1 VQTSAMN
8 RLVLR
13 LSVCAAIVTCGLPLM
28 LTVGAMRASAQA
40 SSKRRV
46 DVTVTDPRGRFVT
59 GLEQQSFEVVE
70 NGVRRALTDFSD
82 VASPLSIA
90 IVTDGPLPDVGPLG
104 PEDELIQT
112 PSLSNAL
119 RQLAA
124 SKNQRKVIV
133 NLSAA
138 DASSVPSGIQVLQ
151 TDRANLVKAVVE
163 LHNQYRLEFESSS
176 PSARFEVVLKPPAG
190 LPHLEL
196 TWK

>member
-1 VQTSAMN
+1 MAGCSLA
-8 RLVLR
+8 LL
-13 LSVCAAIVTCGLPLM
+13 
-28 LTVGAMRASAQA
+28 LTVGVTRGLAQA

-90 IVTDGPLPDVGPLG
+90 IVTDGALPDVGPLG
-104 PEDELIQT
+104 PDDELIQT

-133 NLSAA
+133 NLTTA
-138 DASSVPSGIQVLQ
+138 DSSSVPVGIQILQ
-151 TDRANLVKAVVE
+151 TDRANLVRAVVE
-163 LHNQYRLEFESSS
+163 LHNQYRLEFETSS

-196 TWK
+196 SWK

>member
-1 VQTSAMN
+1 MQTDAMN
-8 RLVLR
+8 QR
-13 LSVCAAIVTCGLPLM
+13 LSVCAAMAGCGLTLM
-28 LTVGAMRASAQA
+28 LTVGATRGSAQA

-70 NGVRRALTDFSD
+70 NGVRRTLTDFSD

-104 PEDELIQT
+104 PGDELIQT
-112 PSLSNAL
+112 PSLSSAL

-133 NLSAA
+133 NLTTANSP
-138 DASSVPSGIQVLQ
+138 SVPSGIQVLQ
-151 TDRANLVKAVVE
+151 TDRANLIRAVVE
-163 LHNQYRLEFESSS
+163 LHNQYRLEFETSS